1 MDKELRELFRDN
13 MVGEYEHAGLGIALG
28 LALGPLTGLL
38 LGSLALGLAL
48 GIALGLLAEV
58 VFEMQDGRRREE
70 PQPLKH

>member
-1 MDKELRELFRDN
+1 MDKEIRELFREN

-48 GIALGLLAEV
+48 GIAVGLLMEV
-58 VFEMQDGRRREE
+58 MFEMQDYRRHEG
-70 PQPLKH
+70 PKPLKH